1 MAILTSANA
10 AQAIMKMVATQALEA
25 LVGRLIL
32 GNLVSRQWESTLA
45 SYGDVVN
52 IPLPPVFTANQ
63 MGFSGTISPQTPSAG
78 NAQLV
83 LTNHPEASFELSDA
97 VRILSTP
104 NMVDLYLEPAVIAIA
119 ESVESSILNSYPL
132 FINTAG
138 GSAALGESAVDSA
151 EGTLFSA
158 KVPMS
163 QRRNLVVSQSAF
175 SSLRQTGRLTEFQT
189 VGFQAGGP
197 GVTSPIVSGKLPG
210 AEGGD
215 AMGAD
220 GMLKG
225 AYVYRSQFVPFVSS
239 LYQNLMFTKDALGLV
254 VRKLP
259 IAPPGMGVIQETVE
273 YGGFSLRVSTSYQQS
288 ILGELVTVDCLYGT
302 TAIRPEFAVVIQST

>member
-1 MAILTSANA
+1 LKA
-10 AQAIMKMVATQALEA
+10 VATQALEA

-32 GNLVSRQWESTLA
+32 GNLVNRTWESTLA
-45 SYGDVVN
+45 NYGDVVN
-52 IPLPPVFTANQ
+52 IPMPPTFTANQ
-63 MGFSGTISPQTPSAG
+63 MGFSGTVSPQTPSAG

-97 VRILSTP
+97 VRILSVP

-119 ESVESSILNSYPL
+119 ESIETSILNTYPL

-138 GSAALGESAVDSA
+138 GSSALGESAVDSA
-151 EGTLFSA
+151 EGTLFTN

-197 GVTSPIVSGKLPG
+197 GVESPIVSGKLPG
-210 AEGGD
+210 AEGD
-215 AMGAD
+215 TMGAD

-225 AYVYRSQFVPFVSS
+225 AYVYRSQFVPYGTS
-239 LYQNLMFTKDALGLV
+239 LYQNLMFTKDAIGLV

-288 ILGELVTVDCLYGT
+288 ILGELVTVDCIYGT